1 MKIYVNI
8 KQAGVRKKY
17 ITKKEIYL
25 KSMPLTLKDL
35 ISEIISMNVKDFN
48 EKKDNKKILSY
59 LTDEDISNKLKVGK
73 VSFGDV
79 YNTAKAD
86 LEKAIECAFLAFEDG
101 IFRVFIGD
109 EEAVDLDDAI
119 DINEE
124 DVLTFIRLTMLSG
137 RMW

>member
-8 KQAGVRKKY
+8 KQAGVRKNY
-17 ITKKEIYL
+17 IAKKEIYL
-25 KSMPLTLKDL
+25 KSIPLTLRDL
-35 ISEIISMNVKDFN
+35 IGEIISMNVKDFN
-48 EKKDNKKILSY
+48 EKKDNHKILSF
-59 LTDEDISNKLKVGK
+59 LTDEDITNKLKVGK

-86 LEKAIECAFLAFEDG
+86 LEKALECAFLAFEDG

-119 DINEE
+119 GINEE